1 MAYQATTRTL
11 PQCAVID
18 LKGHAT
24 DIEPRLQALGLPAA
38 VAGRAVRGG
47 TIELLKAGPEHW
59 LLLAPLDQEDRL
71 LHALQVN
78 ALAADSLVLG
88 VSDLYQFFAIEGGDA
103 RQLVAVASPL
113 DADPVAFPDDGATFT
128 EAFGLKAL
136 LLRRPNGFDLAI
148 ERSHAPMLADY
159 FSRINPGGGRG

>member
-1 MAYQATTRTL
+1 MAYQATTRSL

-18 LKGHAT
+18 LKGPAA

-38 VAGRAVRGG
+38 VVGRAVRGG
-47 TIELLKAGPEHW
+47 AVELIKAGREHW
-59 LLLAPLDQEDRL
+59 LLRAPLKQEDRL
-71 LHALQVN
+71 LHALQVKT
-78 ALAADSLVLG
+78 LAADSLVLG
-88 VSDLYQFFAIEGGDA
+88 MSDLYHFFAIEGTDA

-136 LLRRPNGFDLAI
+136 LLRRPNGFALAI
-148 ERSHAPMLADY
+148 ERSHAPMLAEY
-159 FSRINPGGGRG
+159 FSRINPGDGRG